1 MMQSKKINIK
11 LTTHASSKILERNI
25 KIKQIKEVISN
36 HEKSEIDKFDN
47 SLVHLIK
54 KMDNKFLRVIGKW
67 ESGNTFIVISA
78 FYDRR
83 LKRRKNK

>member
-1 MMQSKKINIK
+1 MHSKKIDIK
-11 LTTHASSKILERNI
+11 LTMHARSKILERNI
-25 KIKQIKEVISN
+25 IIEQIEEVILN
-36 HEKSEIDKFDN
+36 HEKSEMDKFEN

-54 KMDNKFLRVIGKW
+54 KMDTKFLRVIGKW
-67 ESGNTFIVISA
+67 ESRNTFIVISA

>member
-1 MMQSKKINIK
+1 MHSKKIDIK
-11 LTTHASSKILERNI
+11 LTMHARNKILERNI
-25 KIKQIKEVISN
+25 IIEQIKEVILN
-36 HEKSEIDKFDN
+36 YEKSEMDKFDS

>member
-1 MMQSKKINIK
+1 MQGKKTDIK
-11 LTTHASSKILERNI
+11 LTEHARRKILERNI
-25 KIKQIKEVISN
+25 IIEQIKEVISN
-36 HEKSEIDKFDN
+36 HEKSEMDKFDS

>member
-1 MMQSKKINIK
+1 MHSKKIDIK
-11 LTTHASSKILERNI
+11 LTMHARNKVLERNI
-25 KIKQIKEVISN
+25 IIEQIKEVILN
-36 HEKSEIDKFDN
+36 YEKSEMDKFDS

>member
-1 MMQSKKINIK
+1 MSPKKVDIK
-11 LTTHASSKILERNI
+11 LTMHASGKILERNI
-25 KIKQIKEVISN
+25 IIEQIKEVILN
-36 HEKSEIDKFDN
+36 HEKSEMDKFDS

-67 ESGNTFIVISA
+67 ESRNTFIVISA